1 MKTQRFKVTGM
12 HCEGCAERVRTAT
25 GAIPGVT
32 EASVDLRQ
40 GELWVRSEDGV
51 NGAEVTATVQ
61 RLGFGVGEEGEEL

>member
-1 MKTQRFKVTGM
+1 MKTRRFK
-12 HCEGCAERVRTAT
+12 TAA
-25 GAIPGVT
+25 GAMPGVA
-32 EASVDLRQ
+32 EASVDLMR